1 MVQQL
6 NLPVEILDEEVIRT
20 PDGLALSSRNRYLND
35 NQRIEANH
43 LYQTLNAVKTA
54 IQTGQSN
61 FPLLERNALNRLE
74 TRGWSVDYIA
84 VLNQDTLQP
93 AYSEDKALVVAA
105 AARIGQ
111 TRLID
116 NIELRKN

>member
-1 MVQQL
+1 
-6 NLPVEILDEEVIRT
+6 VEILDEEIIRA
-20 PDGLALSSRNRYLND
+20 PDGLALSSRNRYLDD

-43 LYQTLNAVKTA
+43 LYQTLNTVKTV

-61 FPLLERNALNRLE
+61 FPLLERNALSKLE

-93 AYSEDKALVVAA
+93 AHSEDKALVVAA